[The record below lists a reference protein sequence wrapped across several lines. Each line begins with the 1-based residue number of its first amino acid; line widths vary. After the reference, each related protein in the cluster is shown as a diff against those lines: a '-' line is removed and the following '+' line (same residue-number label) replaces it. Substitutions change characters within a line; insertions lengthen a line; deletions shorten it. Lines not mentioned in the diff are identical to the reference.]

1 MQQGI
6 LQSIDPALIG
16 ERIADARR
24 ERRLTQADLAE
35 ELGVARTTITA
46 MEKGERRPRASEL
59 VKIARILDRSV
70 RTLIQPVEND
80 SSPAF
85 AVQFRRST
93 AHHGDA
99 LVSDIRIFEQLCQWY
114 LDLEE
119 LLAEPLPR
127 RYPLVYDIAGAPPDR
142 AAEEVASSERNRLG
156 LGDGPVADLWGL
168 LETDIGLRLLKFPMR
183 DTSTAGMFLYSELFG
198 GCIAINA
205 SHPPERQRWTAAHE
219 FAHFLSDRMRPEISV
234 LKKRSRQPQSER
246 FADDF
251 ARCFLMPASGLIRKF
266 EGMRRAKSSGISPAD
281 ALILARHY
289 TVSFEAMMLRLEEL
303 NLVPGGTHVY
313 LKGRGFRPEEGKR
326 LLGLDLGRHD
336 EIGPQRYLTL
346 CAEAFQRGDL
356 SEGEL
361 AQRLNLSRVDARDAV
376 QRLTTMHTITSEGE
390 YEQGSLDLA
399 AALVPER

>member
-1 MQQGI
+1 
-6 LQSIDPALIG
+6 
-16 ERIADARR
+16 
-24 ERRLTQADLAE
+24 
-35 ELGVARTTITA
+35 
-46 MEKGERRPRASEL
+46 
-59 VKIARILDRSV
+59 
-70 RTLIQPVEND
+70 
-80 SSPAF
+80 
-85 AVQFRRST
+85 
-93 AHHGDA
+93 
-99 LVSDIRIFEQLCQWY
+99 
-114 LDLEE
+114 
-119 LLAEPLPR
+119 
-127 RYPLVYDIAGAPPDR
+127 
-142 AAEEVASSERNRLG
+142 
-156 LGDGPVADLWGL
+156 
-168 LETDIGLRLLKFPMR
+168 MR